1 VFSASTALKASF
13 RHRDLPS
20 FTRPS
25 RWPFYEADKKRGT
38 GSPTLRLCSGQAG
51 QVTRILF
58 LPRKHEDTRFLASR
72 ASSSKS
78 FFEASFY
85 KSLFSATRPSV
96 DGRLK
101 LSRLAKLVG
110 RGSNDEF
117 NLNLRFATVLGAS
130 PEGFG

>member
-1 VFSASTALKASF
+1 MDKCAEKLATK
-13 RHRDLPS
+13 RHKRKLATD
-20 FTRPS
+20 FTDCTE
-25 RWPFYEADKKRGT
+25 F
-38 GSPTLRLCSGQAG
+38 
-51 QVTRILF
+51 V
-58 LPRKHEDTRFLASR
+58 LPRRAQRSQRHLASR

-117 NLNLRFATVLGAS
+117 DVDGLGN
-130 PEGFG
+130 FGRKK